1 MQVAA
6 VLDWLSSIRKIA
18 GKKLRERPFS
28 DESFDVLVK
37 TGESYPTKARKRDVR
52 AGDDDAPPRAVA

>member
-1 MQVAA
+1 VEKGEGGG
-6 VLDWLSSIRKIA
+6 WCC
-18 GKKLRERPFS
+18 F